1 MRQRKGIKSK
11 TDDYNNRTYLQ
22 YYNRL
27 KELAISAFDWKNL
40 PDTIDERFLE
50 LTLFNDGMAVFFEDE
65 VLGYLCLQTMIGGK
79 LNVYRIPNVRT
90 AYAQNGYNRKL
101 DGKNS
106 VIIYNNNLHTNSVM
120 DIDLYAQRLYQVQRA
135 IDINVNAQ
143 KTPVLI
149 LADENQRLT
158 MKNLYHQYDGNE
170 PFIFGDKKLNPN
182 DIKVLKTD
190 APYIAD
196 KLIETKTNIW
206 NDALTYLG
214 ISNVNL
220 VKRERMISDEVQR
233 NMGGTIA
240 SRFSRL
246 NARKEACKQINAM
259 FGLNI
264 DVEYRDD
271 FNNEMIQT
279 LNTDVNI
286 SGEVGGNYE

>member
-1 MRQRKGIKSK
+1 MRKKGVLKSK
-11 TDDYNNRTYLQ
+11 TDNYNNRTYLQ

-27 KELAISAFDWKNL
+27 KELAISAFEWKNL
-40 PDTIDERFLE
+40 PETVDPRFLE
-50 LTLFNDGMAVFFEDE
+50 LALFNDGMAVFFEDE
-65 VLGYLCLQTMIGGK
+65 VLGYLCLQTMVGGK
-79 LNVYRIPNVRT
+79 LNVYRIPNIRT

-101 DGKNS
+101 DGKDS

-120 DIDLYAQRLYQVQRA
+120 DIELYANRLYEVQRA
-135 IDINVNAQ
+135 IDINIQAQ
-143 KTPVLI
+143 KTPILI

-158 MKNLYHQYDGNE
+158 MKNLYHQYEGNE

-190 APYIAD
+190 APLIAD
-196 KLIETKTNIW
+196 QLFQMKINIW

-220 VKRERMISDEVQR
+220 VKKERMLMDEVQR

-246 NARKEACKQINAM
+246 NARKQACKQINEM

-264 DVEYRDD
+264 DVEYREDYD
-271 FNNEMIQT
+271 TDLLNDIERGGENEQVY
-279 LNTDVNI
+279 NR
-286 SGEVGGNYE
+286 S

>member
-1 MRQRKGIKSK
+1 MRKRKGIKNEANW
-11 TDDYNNRTYLQ
+11 YNNGTYIQ
-22 YYNRL
+22 YLNRL
-27 KELAISAFDWKNL
+27 KELAISSFEWKNL
-40 PDTIDERFLE
+40 PETVDPRFLE
-50 LTLFNDGMAVFFEDE
+50 LTLFNDGMSVFFEDE

-79 LNVYRIPNVRT
+79 LNVYRIPNERT

-106 VIIYNNNLHTNSVM
+106 VIIYNNNLHTNSVL
-120 DIDLYAQRLYQVQRA
+120 DIELYAKRLYDVQRA
-135 IDINVNAQ
+135 IDINILAQ

-149 LADENQRLT
+149 LSDENQRLT
-158 MKNLYHQYDGNE
+158 MKNLYHQYEGNE

-190 APYIAD
+190 APFIA
-196 KLIETKTNIW
+196 KELIEAKTNIW

-214 ISNVNL
+214 ISNVNIA
-220 VKRERMISDEVQR
+220 KRERLVTDEVQR

-246 NARKEACKQINAM
+246 YARKQACEQINEM

-271 FNNEMIQT
+271 FNEKLIDEFENGGDSNE
-279 LNTDVNI
+279 
-286 SGEVGGNYE
+286 